1 MTARYTRCLPAAS
14 GDDLPLPQERQC
26 SLIEFLSSTR
36 SYFAA
41 CSPRRRWICRR
52 NERTAPSNGVLVGI
66 QNLGCRIVTEV
77 VGETLEYNRSCFPGT
92 RSGAGV
98 VMTQQQDARQM
109 LDRAER
115 AATAGDLASA
125 DELLRGAARIQEEE
139 LGPLHPDL
147 ANTLNNLAI
156 VAEKAGRP
164 DDAET
169 LDRKSVVE

>member
-1 MTARYTRCLPAAS
+1 M
-14 GDDLPLPQERQC
+14 DLH
-26 SLIEFLSSTR
+26 FGGT
-36 SYFAA
+36 
-41 CSPRRRWICRR
+41 
-52 NERTAPSNGVLVGI
+52 NEAPSNGVLVGI
-66 QNLGCRIVTEV
+66 QNLGCRIVTELHRDAGIQSQLLSNG
-77 VGETLEYNRSCFPGT
+77 GEG
-92 RSGAGV
+92 GAGV
-98 VMTQQQDARQM
+98 VMTQQQDARHM

-139 LGPLHPDL
+139 LGPLHPAL